1 MTREEILQT
10 ALQIHS
16 NNICL
21 ELATGTG
28 KTLVALSI
36 VRERLKNLLVKQIL
50 IVIPKNILA
59 NEWLKEIHKW
69 GMDELVPFI
78 TFSTYVSLPKHNITR
93 YNAVIYDEA
102 HHITDRCIE
111 ALNSQNIRMSSTMN
125 ILLSATIK
133 KAHKVKL
140 NRVFYNLYTLKVD
153 IKNAIEDDILPEPTV
168 LLLPLRLDK
177 TTTNQIYVKRKS
189 CRKIA
194 ECAFQNRWNYL
205 KDRTTQV
212 RIHCTEYEYYEL
224 LESDY
229 TTATNQCREAWKRQL
244 AIERLKWLSE
254 IKTKLTKSLLT
265 TVLRNERT
273 LTFCNSIEQCEKL
286 GKYPIH
292 SKDKALIENLEKF
305 NRGEINHITAVRM
318 TDEGVNAV
326 NLRVGL
332 FANLN
337 SSNILVFQRLG
348 RILRHE
354 KPIIIIP
361 YYADTREEEIVERM
375 KDNFNPERIHIINYL
390 NEIKSYL
397 K

>member
-10 ALQIHS
+10 ALQLHS

-21 ELATGTG
+21 EMATGTG

-36 VRERLKNLLVKQIL
+36 VRERLKNLLVKKIL

-59 NEWLKEIHKW
+59 NEWVKEIHKW
-69 GMDELVPFI
+69 EMDELIPFI
-78 TFSTYVSLPKHNITR
+78 TFSTYVSLPKHNICE
-93 YNAVIYDEA
+93 YNAIVYDEA
-102 HHITDRCIE
+102 HHLTDRCIE
-111 ALNSQNIRMSSTMN
+111 ALNSQNIRMSSTVN

-133 KAHKVKL
+133 RAHKAKL
-140 NRVFYNLYTLKVD
+140 NRTFYNLYTLKVD

-177 TTTNQIYVKRKS
+177 TNPNQIYIKRKS
-189 CRKIA
+189 CRKVT
-194 ECAFQNRWNYL
+194 ECSYQNRWKYI
-205 KDRTTQV
+205 KDRSMQV

-254 IKTKLTKSLLT
+254 IKTKLTTNLLS
-265 TVLRNERT
+265 TVLKGERT

-292 SKDKALIENLEKF
+292 SKDKTLIENLEKF
-305 NRGEINHITAVRM
+305 NKGEIDHITAVRM

-348 RILRHE
+348 RILRHK
-354 KPIIIIP
+354 KPVIIIP
-361 YYADTREEEIVERM
+361 FYEGTREAEIVDRM
-375 KDNFNPERIHIINYL
+375 KENFNPERIHTITYL

>member
-1 MTREEILQT
+1 MTREEILNT

-21 ELATGTG
+21 EMATGTG

-36 VRERLKNLLVKQIL
+36 VKERLKNLLVKQIL
-50 IVIPKNILA
+50 IVIPKKILI

-69 GMDELVPFI
+69 GMDEFIPFI
-78 TFSTYVSLPKHNITR
+78 TFSTYVYLPKHNITG
-93 YNAVIYDEA
+93 YNVVIYDEA
-102 HHITDRCIE
+102 HHITDRCIK
-111 ALNSQNIRMSSTMN
+111 ALDSQNIRMSNTIN

-133 KAHKVKL
+133 GSHKIKL
-140 NRVFYNLYTLKVD
+140 NKVFYNLYTLKVD

-177 TTTNQIYVKRKS
+177 TTTNQIYIKRKS
-189 CRKIA
+189 CKKIT
-194 ECAFQNRWNYL
+194 ECNFNNRWKYI
-205 KDRTTQV
+205 KDRTAQV

-254 IKTKLTKSLLT
+254 IKTKLTKSLLN
-265 TVLRNERT
+265 TVLKGERT
-273 LTFCNSIEQCEKL
+273 LTFCNSIEQCEEL

-292 SKDKALIENLEKF
+292 SKDKTLIENLEKF
-305 NRGEINHITAVRM
+305 NRGEIDHITAVRM

-332 FANLN
+332 FANMN
-337 SSNILVFQRLG
+337 SSNILVSQRLG
-348 RILRHE
+348 RILRH
-354 KPIIIIP
+354 KDPIIIIP
-361 YYADTREEEIVERM
+361 FYEGTREAEIVDRM
-375 KDNFNPERIHIINYL
+375 KENFNPERIHTITYL